1 MLILV
6 ALGGNALLQQGD
18 PITTAAQR
26 RNARVA
32 VSALAAVAREHR
44 LVLTHGNGP
53 QVGLLALQA
62 AAYTEAE
69 PYPLD
74 VAGAAT
80 AGMIGYMIEQ
90 EIGNILGYDVPL
102 ATLLTRV
109 RVDPHDPEFQNPSK
123 FVGPSYG
130 KSEARRLERMKG
142 WTVKQDG
149 NGWRRV
155 LPSPMPKSIVW
166 HRPMRWLLEKGTLLI
181 CGGGGGIP
189 VMYDGATQTLV
200 GVEAVIDKDQSSSLL
215 AQELP
220 ADMFVIATNVDGVYE
235 HFGTSRQRLL
245 RRTSPKFLG
254 RIRFSPGSMAPKV
267 DAACRF
273 VRATG
278 ATATIGS
285 LHDIT
290 GLIRGESGTVIEPDR
305 PSADA

>member
-18 PITTAAQR
+18 AMTTAAQR
-26 RNARVA
+26 RNARIA
-32 VSALAAVAREHR
+32 AAALAEVAREHR

-62 AAYTEAE
+62 AAYAEAE

-90 EIGNILGYDVPL
+90 EIGNVLGYDVPL

-109 RVDPHDPEFQNPSK
+109 RVDPEDPEFQNPSK
-123 FVGPSYG
+123 FVGPVYG
-130 KSEARRLERMKG
+130 KSEARELERLKG
-142 WTVKQDG
+142 WVVKPDG
-149 NGWRRV
+149 QGWRRV
-155 LPSPMPKSIVW
+155 LPSPMPQSIVW
-166 HRPMRWLLEKGTLLI
+166 HRPMRWLLKEGTLLI
-181 CGGGGGIP
+181 CAGGGGIP
-189 VMYDGATQTLV
+189 VVYDGDSQTLV

-215 AQELP
+215 ARELP

-235 HFGTSRQRLL
+235 QFGTARQRLL
-245 RRTSPKFLG
+245 RYTSPARLD
-254 RIRFSPGSMAPKV
+254 RLRFSPGSMAPKV
-267 DAACRF
+267 EAACRF

-278 ATATIGS
+278 ATAAIGS

-305 PSADA
+305 FAANG